1 MANGFVTSK
10 KGTWKQAILTFF
22 GPLVLILGIRWA
34 IVEPFV
40 IPSESMVPQL
50 LVHDHI
56 LVKKFSFGLKVPF
69 SDTWVM
75 RWGKPESGDIIVFK
89 YPANP
94 SIYYVKRLIGVPG
107 DKIEVNSGRIF
118 RNGKPFG
125 LAPKTGEEFT
135 FEESHDERKY
145 DVRLHRALNEDDPT
159 QFEVP
164 ENQYFMM
171 GDNRD
176 NSSDSR
182 VWGFVS
188 EHLLVG
194 KAWFIWLSCE
204 ETLEDA
210 RFICDPLKMRW
221 KRVFNFL

>member
-1 MANGFVTSK
+1 MSK
-10 KGTWKQAILTFF
+10 KGTWKQAIVTFF
-22 GPLVLILGIRWA
+22 SPLFLILGIRWA

-56 LVKKFSFGLKVPF
+56 LVKKFSFGVKIPF
-69 SDTWVM
+69 ADTWLL
-75 RWGKPESGDIIVFK
+75 RWGKPESGDVIVFK

-94 SIYYVKRLIGVPG
+94 SVYYVKRLIGMPG
-107 DKIEVNSGRIF
+107 DKIEVNQGRIF
-118 RNGKPFG
+118 RNGKAFE
-125 LAPKTGEEFT
+125 LFPKVGEEFT
-135 FEESHDERKY
+135 FKESHDGKKY
-145 DVRLHRALNEDDPT
+145 DVRLHKDLDAESSV
-159 QFEVP
+159 FEVP
-164 ENQYFMM
+164 ENHYFMM

-188 EHLLVG
+188 ENLLVG
-194 KAWFIWLSCE
+194 KAWLIWLSCE

-221 KRVFNFL
+221 TRVFNFL

>member
-1 MANGFVTSK
+1 MVASK
-10 KGTWKQAILTFF
+10 KGTWTQAWVTFLS
-22 GPLVLILGIRWA
+22 PLILILCLRWA

-40 IPSESMVPQL
+40 IPSESMVPNL

-69 SDTWVM
+69 VDQWLV
-75 RWGKPESGDIIVFK
+75 RWGAPQPGDIVVFK
-89 YPANP
+89 YPPNP
-94 SIYYVKRLIGVPG
+94 SVYYVKRLVGLPG
-107 DKIEVNSGRIF
+107 DKIEVRSGRIL
-118 RNGKPFG
+118 RNGQMFSYTPTPDKEFHFQEHNG
-125 LAPKTGEEFT
+125 LRDYTVLVHS
-135 FEESHDERKY
+135 ES
-145 DVRLHRALNEDDPT
+145 DDQEGT
-159 QFEVP
+159 VYEVP
-164 ENQYFMM
+164 ENQYFVM

-188 EHLLVG
+188 AQFLVG
-194 KAWFIWLSCE
+194 KSWMIWLSCQ

-221 KRVFNFL
+221 NRMFNFL

>member
-1 MANGFVTSK
+1 MVSK
-10 KGTWKQAILTFF
+10 KGTWKQAIVTFF
-22 GPLVLILGIRWA
+22 GPLALILGLRWA
-34 IVEPFV
+34 FIEPFV

-50 LVHDHI
+50 LIHDHI

-69 SDTWVM
+69 TDKWIV
-75 RWGKPESGDIIVFK
+75 RWGTPQVGDIVVFK
-89 YPANP
+89 YPTNP

-107 DKIEVNSGRIF
+107 DRIEVNSGHIL
-118 RNGKPFG
+118 RNGDPLVLRSIPNK
-125 LAPKTGEEFT
+125 EYY
-135 FEESHDERKY
+135 FEEGHDDRRY
-145 DVRLHRALNEDDPT
+145 NVILHAELDDDDPVIY
-159 QFEVP
+159 EVP

-182 VWGFVS
+182 AWGFVPGD
-188 EHLLVG
+188 LLVG
-194 KAWFIWLSCE
+194 KAWFIWLSCQ

-221 KRVFNFL
+221 NRIFNFL